1 MAQPNDETI
10 RSVPQSS
17 YSSSTPDPQP
27 SNLRRRCPPT
37 SNQAASSTAQQPSS
51 VPQSSSANIQSTPST
66 TPSTQQIPSPNT
78 STTQPTPQQNNNN
91 NDNTFRAR
99 AVVSAVGLGLVT
111 ATVGG
116 TYLLS
121 ENETIFPFAVAACV
135 LTFSSVL
142 IRLALF
148 GINPTTASHRA
159 RTRHFRHHRHFTGER
174 AAYVRTSQRLAM
186 MDRDFTAADYEL
198 LLDLDNNSQRLR
210 RFLEGA
216 SRETVDSLPTYF
228 YKKKLTDA
236 TEQGVN
242 QNINDEDD
250 QMKEIEKEK
259 DETNQSIL
267 KNEMKEID
275 SKECSP
281 SKEPELAGA
290 TAGGCTICL
299 EDFEE
304 GMKIRILPC
313 FHHFMA
319 DCIDPWLQQQARCPV
334 CKFSIHEGMNT
345 LPPGC
350 T

>member
-10 RSVPQSS
+10 QSLPQST
-17 YSSSTPDPQP
+17 YSSSTSDPQ
-27 SNLRRRCPPT
+27 SQNLRRRCPPT
-37 SNQAASSTAQQPSS
+37 SNQAASSTAQQ
-51 VPQSSSANIQSTPST
+51 SSSANIQSNPST
-66 TPSTQQIPSPNT
+66 STPTQSTPTPISSTNT
-78 STTQPTPQQNNNN
+78 STTQPTPQQNNHHHHH
-91 NDNTFRAR
+91 DNTFRTR
-99 AVVSAVGLGLVT
+99 AVVSAVGLGIVT

-121 ENETIFPFAVAACV
+121 ENETMFPFAIAACV
-135 LTFSSVL
+135 LTFSSML

-148 GINPTTASHRA
+148 GINTTAASHRA

-174 AAYVRTSQRLAM
+174 AAYARTSQRLAM

-198 LLDLDNNSQRLR
+198 LLDLDNNSQRFR

-216 SRETVDSLPTYF
+216 SRETVDSLPTYV
-228 YKKKLTDA
+228 YKKKSTNI
-236 TEQGVN
+236 TEQE
-242 QNINDEDD
+242 NDQDD

-259 DETNQSIL
+259 DEISKSTL
-267 KNEMKEID
+267 KDEMNKID
-275 SKECSP
+275 SKEFLSP
-281 SKEPELAGA
+281 EEPELAGA
-290 TAGGCTICL
+290 TARGCTICL

-334 CKFSIHEGMNT
+334 CKFSIQEGMNT